1 MAEVSRLGTH
11 WHKCVPPFCEGH
23 RSIRLSV
30 GKEPSKLPDFF
41 PVCQRRGCVRANEST
56 KIPQFWAH
64 SRAQNV
70 GAQTNCQPR
79 LEEGGRYH
87 TEPTNFFLNAA
98 HGCLDGGEAP
108 PPPPNRSLSLDFRLK
123 AYRRWLQME
132 PPQWSDNRH
141 PPIDYQGQVP
151 VVGGNLPRGRH
162 LLGTSRITLSQR

>member
-64 SRAQNV
+64 SRAESGGPKPTANLV
-70 GAQTNCQPR
+70 WRRGAVSHGAN
-79 LEEGGRYH
+79 
-87 TEPTNFFLNAA
+87 NFFFKRSTWLL
-98 HGCLDGGEAP
+98 GRRRGP
-108 PPPPNRSLSLDFRLK
+108 PPLRPIEACRWTSGL
-123 AYRRWLQME
+123 RRTAGGCR
-132 PPQWSDNRH
+132 WSRPSGPTTDTR
-141 PPIDYQGQVP
+141 PSTT
-151 VVGGNLPRGRH
+151 RARC
-162 LLGTSRITLSQR
+162 LLLVEICPAAGTCWGLLVLL